1 MILIIIILII
11 FLAVILPSSRTNKT
25 SECFEGCRDFKGRL
39 YIGTAPACM
48 NKQKSRCYSFYD
60 GYGELHAPCGMNEI
74 GKYATKENCDGCSE
88 HCQYCIDRNRKGSCI
103 SRQIFDC
110 KLCPYSEICLEN
122 PFDLNMEK
130 KA

>member
-11 FLAVILPSSRTNKT
+11 FFAVIFAPSAR
-25 SECFEGCRDFKGRL
+25 ECFEGCRDFEGKL
-39 YIGTAPACM
+39 HIGTVPACM
-48 NKQKSRCYSFYD
+48 NKEQSRCYSFYD

-74 GKYATKENCDGCSE
+74 GRYATKENCDGCSQ
-88 HCQYCIDRNRKGSCI
+88 HCQYCIDKNRKGTCI

-110 KLCPYSEICLEN
+110 KLCPYSDICLED
-122 PFDLNMEK
+122 PFDLNMIK

>member
-1 MILIIIILII
+1 MILIIIIVLI
-11 FLAVILPSSRTNKT
+11 FFAVVIPWDKNSL
-25 SECFEGCRDFKGRL
+25 EFFEGCRDFKGRM
-39 YIGTAPACM
+39 YTGTTPVCM
-48 NKQKSRCYSFYD
+48 NKERSRCYSFYD

-74 GKYATKENCDGCSE
+74 NKQGTKENCDGCSQ
-88 HCQYCIDRNRKGSCI
+88 HCQYCIDKDRRGTCI

-110 KLCPYSEICLEN
+110 KLCPYSDICLEN

>member
-11 FLAVILPSSRTNKT
+11 FFAVILSPSAC
-25 SECFEGCRDFKGRL
+25 ECFEGCRDFEGKL
-39 YIGTAPACM
+39 HIGTVPACM
-48 NKQKSRCYSFYD
+48 NKEQSRCYSFYD

-74 GKYATKENCDGCSE
+74 SGYATKENCDGCSE
-88 HCQYCIDRNRKGSCI
+88 HCQYCIDKNRKGTCI

-110 KLCPYSEICLEN
+110 KLCPYSDICLEN
-122 PFDLNMEK
+122 PFDLNMKK

>member
-11 FLAVILPSSRTNKT
+11 FLAVILPSSKRA
-25 SECFEGCRDFKGRL
+25 ECFEGCRDFNGRL
-39 YIGTAPACM
+39 YIGTTPACM

-74 GKYATKENCDGCSE
+74 GNYATKENCDGCSQ
-88 HCQYCIDRNRKGSCI
+88 HCQYCIDKNRKGTCI

-110 KLCPYSEICLEN
+110 KLCPYSDICLEN
-122 PFDLNMEK
+122 PFDFNMNK

>member
-11 FLAVILPSSRTNKT
+11 FFAVILAPSSR
-25 SECFEGCRDFKGRL
+25 ECFEGCRDFEGKL
-39 YIGTAPACM
+39 HIGTVPACM
-48 NKQKSRCYSFYD
+48 NKEQSRCYSFYD

-74 GKYATKENCDGCSE
+74 SGYATKENCDGCSE
-88 HCQYCIDRNRKGSCI
+88 HCQYCIDKNRRGTCI

-110 KLCPYSEICLEN
+110 KLCPYSDICLED
-122 PFDLNMEK
+122 PFDLNMIK

>member
-11 FLAVILPSSRTNKT
+11 FFVVILAPSAR
-25 SECFEGCRDFKGRL
+25 ECFEGCHDFNGRL
-39 YIGTAPACM
+39 YIGTTPACM
-48 NKQKSRCYSFYD
+48 NKEQSRCYSFYD

-74 GKYATKENCDGCSE
+74 SGRETKENCDGCSRN
-88 HCQYCIDRNRKGSCI
+88 CQYCIDANRRGSCI
-103 SRQIFDC
+103 SRQIFNC

-122 PFDLNMEK
+122 PFDLNMKK

>member
-11 FLAVILPSSRTNKT
+11 FFAVILAPSAR
-25 SECFEGCRDFKGRL
+25 ECFEGCRDFNGRL
-39 YIGTAPACM
+39 YIGTASACM
-48 NKQKSRCYSFYD
+48 NKEQSRCYSFYD

-74 GKYATKENCDGCSE
+74 SGRETKENCDGCSR
-88 HCQYCIDRNRKGSCI
+88 HCQYCIDANRRGSCI
-103 SRQIFDC
+103 SRQIFNC

-122 PFDLNMEK
+122 PFDLNMKK

>member
-11 FLAVILPSSRTNKT
+11 FLAVIIPTPNKKH
-25 SECFEGCRDFKGRL
+25 ECFEGCRDFKGRL

>member
-1 MILIIIILII
+1 MIFIIIILII